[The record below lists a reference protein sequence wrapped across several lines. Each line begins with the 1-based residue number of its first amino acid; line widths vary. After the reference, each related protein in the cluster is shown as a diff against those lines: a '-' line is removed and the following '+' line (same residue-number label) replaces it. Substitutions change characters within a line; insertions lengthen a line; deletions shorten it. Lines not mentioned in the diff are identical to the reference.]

1 MIKRLFD
8 IVVSIVA
15 FAIFWPILL
24 VIAISILLESRG
36 GVFFKQQRV
45 GRDEQV
51 FWIYKFRTMRPDSE
65 SKGLLTVG
73 GRDARITQVGYYL
86 RKFKLDELAQLINIL
101 KGDMSWVGPRPEVP
115 KYVNMYNEEQKK
127 VLSVR
132 PGLTDYASLAF
143 INENEILQQTSQP
156 EQTYIKE
163 IMPAKL
169 KMNLLYIKEKS
180 LLTDFKI
187 MWKTFLKILS

>member
-8 IVVSIVA
+8 IIVSLITLV
-15 FAIFWPILL
+15 FIWPVLL
-24 VIAISILLESRG
+24 VIAVSVALESRG
-36 GVFFKQQRV
+36 GIFFKQERV
-45 GRDEQV
+45 GKNEQV

-73 GRDARITQVGYYL
+73 GRDTRITQVGYYL
-86 RKFKLDELAQLINIL
+86 RKFKLDELAQLVNII

-127 VLSVR
+127 VLLVR
-132 PGLTDYASLAF
+132 PGLTDYASLAY
-143 INENEILQQTSQP
+143 INENEILQKSSNP
-156 EQTYIKE
+156 EQTYIND

-169 KMNLLYIKEKS
+169 EMNLRYIKEKS

>member
-8 IVVSIVA
+8 IIISFVA
-15 FAIFWPILL
+15 FAIFWPLLL
-24 VIAISILLESRG
+24 VIALAIALESRG
-36 GVFFKQQRV
+36 GIFFKQQRV
-45 GRDEQV
+45 GRGERV
-51 FWIYKFRTMRPDSE
+51 FWIFKFRTMLPDSE

-73 GRDARITQVGYYL
+73 GRDTRITKVGYYL
-86 RKFKLDELAQLINIL
+86 RKYKLDELVQLFNIL

-132 PGLTDYASLAF
+132 PGLTDYASLAY
-143 INENEILQQTSQP
+143 INENEILQKSTDP
-156 EQTYIKE
+156 EQTYIEE

-169 KMNLLYIKEKS
+169 QMNLLYIKEKS
-180 LLTDFKI
+180 LLTDLKI
-187 MWKTFLKILS
+187 MWKTFLKILT

>member
-8 IVVSIVA
+8 IIISIVA
-15 FAIFWPILL
+15 LAILWPVILL
-24 VIAISILLESRG
+24 IALAIVLESRG
-36 GVFFKQQRV
+36 GVFFRQQRV
-45 GRDEQV
+45 GRGARV

-73 GRDARITQVGYYL
+73 GRDTRITQVGYYL
-86 RKFKLDELAQLINIL
+86 RKFKLDELAQLLNIL

-115 KYVNMYNEEQKK
+115 KYVSMYNEEQKK

-132 PGLTDYASLAF
+132 PGLTDYASLAY
-143 INENEILQQTSQP
+143 INENEILQKSDHP
-156 EQTYIKE
+156 EQTYIQE

-169 KMNLLYIKEKS
+169 QMNLLYIKEKS
-180 LLTDFKI
+180 LLTDLKI
-187 MWKTFLKILS
+187 MWKTFLEILS

>member
-8 IVVSIVA
+8 IIVSILVL
-15 FAIFWPILL
+15 AIIWPVLL
-24 VIAISILLESRG
+24 VIAISIIIESTG

-45 GRDEQV
+45 GRGERV
-51 FWIYKFRTMRPDSE
+51 FWIYKFRTMSPDSE

-73 GRDARITQVGYYL
+73 GRDTRITQVGYYL
-86 RKFKLDELAQLINIL
+86 RKFKLDELAQLFNIL

-115 KYVNMYNEEQKK
+115 KYVNMYTEEQKI
-127 VLSVR
+127 VLSIR

-143 INENEILQQTSQP
+143 INENEILQKSPHP
-156 EQTYIKE
+156 EQTYINE
-163 IMPAKL
+163 IMPTKL
-169 KMNLLYIKEKS
+169 QMNLRYIKEKS

>member
-8 IVVSIVA
+8 IIASIVA
-15 FAIFWPILL
+15 LAILWPVLL
-24 VIAISILLESRG
+24 VIAISILIESRG

-45 GRDEQV
+45 GRDERV

-73 GRDARITQVGYYL
+73 GRDARITRVGYYL

-115 KYVNMYNEEQKK
+115 KYVNMYNEEQKT

-132 PGLTDYASLAF
+132 PGLTDYASLAY
-143 INENEILQQTSQP
+143 INENEILQKSSHP
-156 EQTYIKE
+156 EQTYINE

-169 KMNLLYIKEKS
+169 QMNLRYIKEKS

>member
-8 IVVSIVA
+8 IIASVLALV
-15 FAIFWPILL
+15 FLWPVLL
-24 VIAISILLESRG
+24 MIAISIIIESRG
-36 GVFFKQQRV
+36 GIFFKQQRV
-45 GRDEQV
+45 GKSERV

-73 GRDARITQVGYYL
+73 GRDTRITKVGYYL
-86 RKFKLDELAQLINIL
+86 RKFKLDELAQLLNIL

-127 VLSVR
+127 VLIVR
-132 PGLTDYASLAF
+132 PGLTDYASLAY
-143 INENEILQQTSQP
+143 INENEILQKSTHP
-156 EQTYIKE
+156 EQTYIQE

-169 KMNLLYIKEKS
+169 LMNLRYIKEKS
-180 LLTDFKI
+180 LLTDLKI

>member
-8 IVVSIVA
+8 ITVSILA
-15 FAIFWPILL
+15 LAILWPLLL
-24 VIAISILLESRG
+24 VIALAIALESRG

-45 GRDEQV
+45 GRNERV

-73 GRDARITQVGYYL
+73 GRDTRITQVGYYL
-86 RKFKLDELAQLINIL
+86 RKYKLDELAQLLNIL

-132 PGLTDYASLAF
+132 PGLTDYASLAY
-143 INENEILQQTSQP
+143 INENEILQKSEHP
-156 EQTYIKE
+156 EQCYIQE

-169 KMNLLYIKEKS
+169 QMNLLYIKEKS
-180 LLTDFKI
+180 LLTDLKI
-187 MWKTFLKILS
+187 IWKTFLRILS